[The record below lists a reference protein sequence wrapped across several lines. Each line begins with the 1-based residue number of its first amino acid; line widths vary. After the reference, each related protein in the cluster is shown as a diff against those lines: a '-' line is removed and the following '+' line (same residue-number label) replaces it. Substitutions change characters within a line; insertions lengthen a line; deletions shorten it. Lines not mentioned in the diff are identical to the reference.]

1 MTRPEWERLRAQEG
15 KLVEVDLERA
25 PAGDVGEAA
34 SAIASLAAE
43 HAVHTERIEVWRY
56 HPTEPPTA
64 SDVQVYLRASTE
76 DSPKLRK
83 HLREHVFIVK
93 DRPDKGRWE
102 PKARALERIV
112 LMPLRNDEAGRTARF
127 SGNDSS
133 ERRGPGPGDRVVANV
148 PALRSS
154 RKVSEGSNRH
164 RPTNR

>member
-64 SDVQVYLRASTE
+64 SDVQVYLVLENLTRHLNVPMFAERASTD

-112 LMPLRNDEAGRTARF
+112 FMPL
-127 SGNDSS
+127 
-133 ERRGPGPGDRVVANV
+133 
-148 PALRSS
+148 
-154 RKVSEGSNRH
+154 
-164 RPTNR
+164 